1 MARPKKQTEQE
12 KQEDALKMQAAMS
25 GQNLDNDDD
34 LLQNDPAFQHAI
46 IEREYSSG
54 KNIDV
59 VGDIPYSTAE
69 PEDSRPVLDLTSIPE
84 AETFDNNASGA
95 GEGGERRVFDESMS
109 DESKAEQKVL
119 AGNFSE
125 SIIDVYKLAI
135 EIAKNGMK
143 KTKEKY
149 QQKAL
154 EGKFEMGVMRT
165 LVDFGDGEACTF
177 EEFISGYNDQV
188 SEILSLDPE
197 KEKEMRALLKRIAI
211 KRGLGLSDEARLGIM
226 VAEDVLTKA
235 AMIFNLSKTMANIE
249 KNQLRILNKQNNS
262 IPSSISSKTVQHAT
276 KTERVS
282 EDISDVESVMAEII
296 KENGE

>member
-12 KQEDALKMQAAMS
+12 KQDDALKMQAAMS
-25 GQNLDNDDD
+25 GQNLDDDD
-34 LLQNDPAFQHAI
+34 LLENDPAFQNAI

-69 PEDSRPVLDLTSIPE
+69 PEDSRPVLDLTNIPE
-84 AETFDNNASGA
+84 AENFENGSGVE
-95 GEGGERRVFDESMS
+95 GEGQGGERRVFDESMA
-109 DESKAEQKVL
+109 DESKAEQKIL

-177 EEFISGYNDQV
+177 EEFINGYNEQV

-197 KEKEMRALLKRIAI
+197 KEKEMRALLKRVAI

-235 AMIFNLSKTMANIE
+235 ALIFNLSKTMANIE
-249 KNQLRILNKQNNS
+249 KNQLRILNQKQS
-262 IPSSISSKTVQHAT
+262 PLPSNKPVQHAT